1 MVQNIRCKKDK
12 INSFKTAV
20 RNPSWNILGADL
32 VNKSPNIKEEL
43 NILAFKRK
51 HVILSGG
58 VIAFYG
64 SRPKKKKKIELKKNR
79 GCWFKS

>member
-1 MVQNIRCKKDK
+1 MVQNIRCKKPK

-20 RNPSWNILGADL
+20 RNPSWNSLGADL
-32 VNKSPNIKEEL
+32 VNKAPNIKEEL

-64 SRPKKKKKIELKKNR
+64 PRKKKKKKKELKK
-79 GCWFKS
+79 KTPL